1 MKGRLQ
7 RSLRH
12 REYRLYFIGQ
22 LISLHGTW
30 MQNVAQAWL
39 VYRLT
44 GSSLMLGVVS
54 FANLAPVLL
63 LGLVGGAAA
72 DRFHRRRMFFV
83 TQVIAMVQALT
94 LAVLTLSGRVQV
106 EEVIGLAALLGV
118 VQAFEIPARHTMI
131 AGLVPREDLHN
142 AIALNSSMFNLAR
155 FLGPAV
161 AGWLVAW
168 IGEGG
173 VFLIN
178 SASFLAVLGV
188 LLAMEKSTLAPAAN
202 GHGTG
207 SGLWAGLRYVRG
219 QPSVR
224 RALALLAV
232 ISLTG
237 VPYMVLLPVFAAR
250 IFHGGPQTLGLLVGA
265 AGAGALV
272 GALFLAQRHRTDG
285 LQGIIAAAGL
295 LAGAALVLFSRTTH
309 LGTALAVLPVVG
321 FALTTL
327 VASTNTFLQLSA
339 PEALRG
345 RVMSLFSVLFIGMAP
360 LGNLMA
366 GALAHGLGAPVTVGA
381 LGGICLLA
389 VLLFAALARR
399 AATVAES
406 QAST

>member
-12 REYRLYFIGQ
+12 RDYRLYFIGQ

-72 DRFHRRRMFFV
+72 DRFPPRRLFLA
-83 TQVIAMVQALT
+83 TQVVSMVQALT
-94 LAVLTLSGRVQV
+94 LAGLTLSGRVQV
-106 EEVIGLAALLGV
+106 EQVIGLAVVLGV
-118 VQAFEIPARHTMI
+118 AQAFEIPARHTMI

-155 FLGPAV
+155 FVGPAV
-161 AGWLVAW
+161 AGWLVAS

-178 SASFLAVLGV
+178 GLSFLAVLGV
-188 LLAMEKSTLAPAAN
+188 LLAMGTSTLESA
-202 GHGTG
+202 G
-207 SGLWAGLRYVRG
+207 SGQSGGALWAGLRYARS
-219 QPSVR
+219 QPPVR
-224 RALALLAV
+224 RALAMLAV
-232 ISLTG
+232 VSLTG
-237 VPYMVLLPVFAAR
+237 IPYMVLMPVFAAAV
-250 IFHGGPQTLGLLVGA
+250 FHGGPQTLGLLVGA
-265 AGAGALV
+265 AGGGALV
-272 GALFLAQRHRTDG
+272 GALFLAQRHRTGG
-285 LQGIIAAAGL
+285 LQGIIAVAGM
-295 LAGAALVLFSRTTH
+295 LAGAGLVLFSRTTH
-309 LGTALAVLPVVG
+309 LGTALAALPLVG

-339 PEALRG
+339 PETLRG
-345 RVMSLFSVLFIGMAP
+345 RVMSLFSVLFIGLAP

-366 GALAHGLGAPVTVGA
+366 GALAHGVGAPT
-381 LGGICLLA
+381 
-389 VLLFAALARR
+389 
-399 AATVAES
+399 TVA
-406 QAST
+406 